1 MLSDDAMAQPS
12 KWKEL
17 TPKAMPEQPIAAAD
31 LDPVLRETQPLWDE
45 VRNQRLFLTGGTG
58 FFGTWLLSSFLH
70 VNRALALNATATV
83 LTRDPAR
90 FAARAPHLANHPA
103 VTLVP
108 GDIRGFEMP
117 RGSFDFVIHAATDVV
132 ALATPA
138 SPLDRYSAIADGT
151 ARMLEFAATHA
162 TRKFL
167 LTSSGAVYGK
177 QPSTLSSIPE
187 DYPGGPD
194 VLAPASAYGEG
205 KRASELMCAL
215 YAQQSTI
222 EFKIARCFAFAGP
235 CLPLDGNFA
244 IGNFIRDALSGDSI
258 QIAGD
263 GTPIRSYLY
272 AADLAIWL
280 WTILFKAPPM
290 QAFNVGSEEAIS
302 IADLARLTARTLNP
316 QLRVDIAQQPV
327 EGSSPLRYVPSTQR
341 AQQQLGLHP
350 TVSLTESIRRT
361 AAWYGFSAP
370 TCGPRGPSARRQP
383 VRRNPSPSSR

>member
-1 MLSDDAMAQPS
+1 MA
-12 KWKEL
+12 
-17 TPKAMPEQPIAAAD
+17 EQPIAAAD
-31 LDPVLRETQPLWDE
+31 LDLVLEQTEPLWSE
-45 VRNQRLFLTGGTG
+45 MRHQRLFLSGGTG

-70 VNRALALNATATV
+70 VHRVLALNASATV

-108 GDIRGFEMP
+108 GDIRSFEMP
-117 RGSFDFVIHAATDVV
+117 GGSFDFVIHAATDVV
-132 ALATPA
+132 APTSDG
-138 SPLDRYSAIADGT
+138 SPLERYRAIADGT

-177 QPSTLSSIPE
+177 QPSTLSNVPE
-187 DYPGGPD
+187 DYPGAPD

-244 IGNFIRDALSGDSI
+244 IGNFIRDALRGDSI

-263 GTPIRSYLY
+263 GTPVRSYLY

-280 WTILFKAPPM
+280 WTILFNAPSM

-302 IADLARLTARTLNP
+302 IEDLARLTARTLNP
-316 QLRVDIAQQPV
+316 ECRVRIAQRPV
-327 EGSSPLRYVPSTQR
+327 EGASPLRYVPSTQR
-341 AQQQLGLHP
+341 AQQQLGLRP
-350 TVSLTESIRRT
+350 TVSLAECIRRS
-361 AAWYGFSAP
+361 AAWHGFPAGKFP
-370 TCGPRGPSARRQP
+370 G
-383 VRRNPSPSSR
+383 